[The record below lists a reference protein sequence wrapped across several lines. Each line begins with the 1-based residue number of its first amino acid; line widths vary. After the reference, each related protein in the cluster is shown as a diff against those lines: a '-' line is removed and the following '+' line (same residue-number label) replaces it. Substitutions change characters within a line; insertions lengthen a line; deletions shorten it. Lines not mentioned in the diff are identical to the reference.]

1 VLGLTDRASGVALD
15 RAVKKLHDSPVPDMS
30 QATVEQTREVLALV
44 QDALANSTRG
54 RGTLAESVSV
64 PASLALGIA
73 AVLCDSPGEADR
85 AQALQLLQQRTG
97 ANMRDAAVIAARAH
111 FASAKAALASTATT
125 SAAPPAAVAYD
136 HLRSASQ
143 ALASAGSPP
152 PAPRLAADI
161 SALMQET
168 VPAAARDVLTHS
180 RTTGDAAGRAS
191 AVQAVQGLM
200 RSGDVSAEYITRLL
214 PHLTCKEA
222 VAMLSWTCDAAAPRG
237 VRVAPHVLKAAAS
250 GMLAAALL
258 ERQPALAETVF
269 RSPQLQTGPPDR
281 FAPERAVSA
290 LLLAEPRAAI
300 DVLIAAAGSSS
311 QSNAATAL
319 LSLSGCTDV
328 GSAVQSVKAMDRDEL
343 LAGMCTWAEEWLRAC
358 PLAEWTDTA
367 PVANTGDALLVP
379 YFDDA
384 GVADYLRRRGKSVQ
398 RGIVGAAVT
407 QLLALPARVLSLVN
421 RGSGKE
427 EAETAPAPPPMPMP
441 VTAAQ
446 RAAAAVAA
454 DKAAKLVAV
463 TDVPVTAPRPRY
475 DNVVGLIPP
484 SGPTLA
490 DGGAASKPKI
500 RMTVPTSPQPLPKQ
514 PARPVV
520 DQAAPANAGDVTAA
534 DKPTVSY
541 AELMRR
547 KRERDGATAPSKPP
561 APAPPAVTSLE
572 EAASASPTARRA
584 RAVLQDIFPANAEQA
599 ADAKPYGLAM
609 RSQATALTALAM
621 LFSAAVLLAR
631 GGHIRLRLPPL
642 PTPRAETAAATSTK
656 NVAPEKNVTARPWSG
671 HGHISSARDAERL
684 IRDWQRVKS
693 LAMGSSHE
701 VDALARVC
709 GGPLLEEWRSRAQ
722 SAVKSG
728 FAWRFRLRRIK
739 VVRIV
744 GGTPRG
750 APAAVEAVIRERG
763 SLHDEREASS
773 EVDLYDEA
781 YTVRYLMEDVD
792 GSGYRIT
799 RAAVIDAAGTT
810 KE

>member
-1 VLGLTDRASGVALD
+1 
-15 RAVKKLHDSPVPDMS
+15 
-30 QATVEQTREVLALV
+30 
-44 QDALANSTRG
+44 
-54 RGTLAESVSV
+54 
-64 PASLALGIA
+64 
-73 AVLCDSPGEADR
+73 
-85 AQALQLLQQRTG
+85 
-97 ANMRDAAVIAARAH
+97 
-111 FASAKAALASTATT
+111 
-125 SAAPPAAVAYD
+125 
-136 HLRSASQ
+136 
-143 ALASAGSPP
+143 
-152 PAPRLAADI
+152 
-161 SALMQET
+161 MQET
-168 VPAAARDVLTHS
+168 VPAAARDVLMHS
-180 RTTGDAAGRAS
+180 QTKGNAAGRAS

-222 VAMLSWTCDAAAPRG
+222 VAMLSWTCDATAPRA

-258 ERQPALAETVF
+258 ERQPALAEAVF

-300 DVLIAAAGSSS
+300 DLLIAAAGSSS

-319 LSLSGCTDV
+319 LSLSGRTDV

-358 PLAEWTDTA
+358 PLADWTDTS

-384 GVADYLRRRGKSVQ
+384 GVADYLRHRGKSIQ

-475 DNVVGLIPP
+475 DTVVGLIPP
-484 SGPTLA
+484 SA

-534 DKPTVSY
+534 DQPTVSY

-561 APAPPAVTSLE
+561 APAPPAATSLE

-584 RAVLQDIFPANAEQA
+584 RAVLQDIPPANAEQA
-599 ADAKPYGLAM
+599 ADAKPSGLAI

-631 GGHIRLRLPPL
+631 SGYIRLRLPPL
-642 PTPRAETAAATSTK
+642 PAPRAETAAATSTK
-656 NVAPEKNVTARPWSG
+656 NVAPKKNATARPWSG
-671 HGHISSARDAERL
+671 HGHVSSARDAERL

-750 APAAVEAVIRERG
+750 APVAVEAVIRERG

-773 EVDLYDEA
+773 EVDRYEEA